1 MTRRRT
7 FHNTFTQAT
16 DAQALLSAWIC
27 FATVAMRTR
36 LAGTFAPPW
45 LQSFLWVAAIM
56 LAPAVGSRAAEIEAI
71 VARSTSG
78 QFVVRGLPQGPLRS
92 GQSTSEVAYLRLDPS
107 LTVASLERIRQS
119 IYGELMIPDKWRGLV
134 TVNTFPAQEDSPPIT
149 VTSIHYADGWG
160 YLVEMPEI
168 VEKTRFVRCAVSV
181 ILREFANRNAV
192 DREAELPPWLAEGLA
207 SELEATSLASLTLE
221 PTPTTGLVRV
231 ERGHDPLRQ
240 AREVVRAGGLLTF
253 TQLSLPTETELAGAN
268 RQRFQACSHLFV
280 RELFRLRGGREA
292 LRDMLERLPQHLN
305 WQTAFL
311 RAFESRFPRLIDVD
325 KWYTLTT
332 THVSGRDN
340 TSVWPTDTTLA
351 RLDEILLTTVQV
363 RAGTNDLPLSAPVRL
378 QRVLGELE
386 PSSQLPV
393 LELKRLQLEMLR
405 GRSTPEVALL
415 IGDYLETI
423 DACLRRSRVAA
434 NKRATASGKSVA
446 TPDILKRLDSLDQR
460 LEAIRTKILPG
471 SSMPEKIPGRAP

>member
-1 MTRRRT
+1 M
-7 FHNTFTQAT
+7 F
-16 DAQALLSAWIC
+16 ALVI
-27 FATVAMRTR
+27 
-36 LAGTFAPPW
+36 
-45 LQSFLWVAAIM
+45 
-56 LAPAVGSRAAEIEAI
+56 GSCAAEFEAL

-78 QFVVRGLPQGPLRS
+78 QFVVRGLPQRPLRS

-107 LTVASLERIRQS
+107 LTAVSLERIRQS
-119 IYGELMIPDKWRGLV
+119 LYGELNIPDKWRGLV
-134 TVNTFPAQEDSPPIT
+134 TVSTFPAQEDSAPIT

-160 YLVEMPEI
+160 YRVEMPEI

-181 ILREFANRNAV
+181 ILREFANRNAF
-192 DREAELPPWLAEGLA
+192 DREAELPAWLTEGLA
-207 SELEATSLASLTLE
+207 SELEATSLASLALE

-253 TQLSLPTETELAGAN
+253 TQLSLPTETELSGAN

-311 RAFESRFPRLIDVD
+311 RAFESRFPRLVDVD
-325 KWYTLTT
+325 KWYTLTI

-340 TSVWPTDTTLA
+340 LSAWPEDTTVA
-351 RLDEILLTTVQV
+351 RLDEILSTTVQV
-363 RAGTNDLPLSAPVRL
+363 RAGTNDLPFSAPVRL

-386 PSSQLPV
+386 PSRQIPV

-405 GRSTPEVALL
+405 GRSTPEVAVL
-415 IGDYLETI
+415 IGDYLETL
-423 DACLRRSRVAA
+423 DACLRRSRAAA
-434 NKRATASGKSVA
+434 NKRAPAGGKSVA
-446 TPDILKRLDSLDQR
+446 TPDILKRLDLLDQR
-460 LEAIRTKILPG
+460 LEAVRTKILPG
-471 SSMPEKIPGRAP
+471 SSIPEKIPGRAP